1 MASAQSQS
9 SEFNTGIPSQKLWG
23 QSKPKRPPSSSSVRE
38 EEKLRFCYGS
48 GSVSTLVSLFAA
60 AFATQNTSQMFAP
73 RRRYSAAKATVS
85 RVTDARNGEERIL
98 RASVCELHAARITSP
113 TSSRRS
119 TSRICSLRFKDRAAS
134 SVIGSSRRYPAG
146 CRPSSLSST
155 LGIEEKG
162 IRRSVRFIEVWP
174 AWPWLGLTGPL
185 QR

>member
-9 SEFNTGIPSQKLWG
+9 SEFHTGIPSQKLWG
-23 QSKPKRPPSSSSVRE
+23 QSKPKRPTSSSSVRE

-119 TSRICSLRFKDRAAS
+119 TSRICSLRSRTVPLLRSLGVPADTLLAAGRAACHQPWALKRRAS
-134 SVIGSSRRYPAG
+134 AEVFDLSRFG
-146 CRPSSLSST
+146 
-155 LGIEEKG
+155 
-162 IRRSVRFIEVWP
+162 RRGRGWV
-174 AWPWLGLTGPL
+174 
-185 QR
+185 